1 MKHALGPERPQQPW
15 RCPGE
20 QRTVRVELGQMFFS
34 ATTTS
39 CDVHFVFADLRQ
51 GQLILKYNEHAMR
64 ARVAREKLD
73 EDVNPIDHHS
83 IILAST
89 EAAVKILTDN
99 LSTPFLLFLDEFMTS
114 AGHKESSAFQSN
126 MKLINLMLTR
136 PTPQV
141 VLSSATSMPW
151 GSKP

>member
-1 MKHALGPERPQQPW
+1 MLHPFVHLYNFLLRLYA
-15 RCPGE
+15 CPGE
-20 QRTVRVELGQMFFS
+20 QRTVRLWSLGRCS
-34 ATTTS
+34 ALGATTTS

-99 LSTPFLLFLDEFMTS
+99 PSTPFLLFLDEFMTS
-114 AGHKESSAFQSN
+114 AGHKESPAFQSN
-126 MKLINLMLTR
+126 MKLIWNF
-136 PTPQV
+136 
-141 VLSSATSMPW
+141 SWTSRSLHGW
-151 GSKP
+151 CLKPP